1 METRLFLFLRRM
13 KKMKEKEIR
22 LLSENLEARAAEDE
36 NKMIVEG
43 YAVVFDS
50 PATHGFTEI
59 IDRNAF
65 NGCDMKD
72 VCLKYNHDDSH
83 LILARTRNKSLQ
95 LNVDDKGLYIRAD
108 LIDTTSN
115 KDVYKMIQAG
125 LLDKMSFAFTVD
137 KEQWDLAT
145 DTRTILG
152 IDKLFD
158 VSVVDTPFYD
168 TTSIY
173 ARALESLEN
182 EKRAL
187 EKAKEEQERKD
198 RLEARKQ
205 ELISRLRKETN

>member
-1 METRLFLFLRRM
+1 M
-13 KKMKEKEIR
+13 KDSDKKEKEIR
-22 LLSENLEARAAEDE
+22 LLAENLEVRSDE
-36 NKMIVEG
+36 ENSDLMVVEG

-59 IDRNAF
+59 IDKDAF

-83 LILARTRNKSLQ
+83 CILARTRNKSLT
-95 LNVDDKGLYIRAD
+95 LTIDDKGLFIHAE

-115 KDVYKMIQAG
+115 RDIYKMIQAG
-125 LLDKMSFAFTVD
+125 LLDKMSFAFTVSEE
-137 KEQWDLAT
+137 KWDLAT
-145 DTRTILG
+145 DTRTVLK

-173 ARALESLEN
+173 ARALSTLEN
-182 EKRAL
+182 EKEKLENLRASREL
-187 EKAKEEQERKD
+187 KKRKLALRLKVNSLCKED
-198 RLEARKQ
+198 
-205 ELISRLRKETN
+205 